1 MYASAVFTDFST
13 AKIDKLSIRGI
24 RSFDNSQPEVIQFST
39 PLTLIVG
46 YNGSGKTTIIESL
59 KYATTGEMPPN
70 SKANGAF
77 IHDPK
82 LAGEKEVLAQ
92 VKLSFRDPSGARL
105 VVTRSVSVTV
115 QRTKKLSQKTLDGSL
130 LRVANGERIAIAH
143 RVVELNRYVPQYLGV
158 SRAVLDNVIFCHQ
171 DESLWPMS
179 EPAMLKK
186 KFDEIFEALKYTKAI
201 DSIKGLRKHYMAELK
216 DLRNKEQTCKQNKDR
231 ADRWQVSNQSRILSD
246 DIERL
251 RTECQELNK
260 LTEDARKKNQ
270 EAWDRSVQFKHVV
283 ESLRGKKKERE
294 FLQEQMDRRKD
305 ELEVRPESDKW
316 LQTELD
322 QYEEKVIAREDQQ
335 QQKSNIY
342 EQLRRTIETG
352 GQQLQRKNTEAGKYE
367 QQQATHEQEI
377 GNRRELIKQSARRHN
392 IRGYEAD
399 LDDMQIN
406 EFMDKISKL
415 YKEQSDN
422 VDRVRRETEKEM
434 QKVQET
440 LSNLGERRSGLLEG
454 KSSAKQQSLANDKRI
469 ESFQLELNGIEIDEG
484 AKALTESNVKE
495 IEGTLKQAKDEYKQ
509 LSWDTKIS
517 DTRSQLRTTEEEVE
531 RTNHELVQS
540 TKQSK
545 DLARLDHLKK
555 ELSDRKRTLDTLT
568 GAHKERLHAVIGANW
583 QLARLER
590 DFQAALEQRST
601 GLRES
606 ESRQASSSRD
616 LEQTEFKLS
625 SGRDALRRA
634 EKELQDCAK
643 TVADAIEEESPESY
657 PAVLEQLQKD
667 RDTLEADVKNFSVIT
682 QYWKKSIRTAK
693 DKGRCELC
701 ERTFRAES
709 EKSDFVRKV
718 EDMIAERV
726 QNGLRESQ
734 ADLEKVED
742 DLKKARSVGSN
753 FSTWLRLSGTE
764 VPKVQADIQR
774 LEQSKAIQVRKGED
788 HDKEVA
794 DRQDSKTA
802 VESLSKP
809 VSTLVNVQTDIAHF
823 AKQIE
828 ELSTTQKDAGFSPTI
843 EEVQQRLESLNAQAR
858 AKRNQ
863 VERLMAEKQHG
874 QGHIGK
880 TELSLSDARNELSV
894 ASHQLEKK
902 VDLGKRIEDL
912 RKSNGEH
919 RDTVRRLDDQ
929 IDEITPQ
936 VSAQETKLSDIKQR
950 GFRKEQDLQQAA
962 SKLADSVH
970 KLRSADQNIQAHL
983 DNGGAS
989 RLERCQREIRNLQ
1002 NEIQRT
1008 ETEQKQVVVEVNKI
1022 KEELRNVHQTRRVI
1036 ADNLSY
1042 RRGTRELEDVKTE
1055 IASLSAQNA
1064 EEDLEIHM
1072 KQERHW
1078 KNQYDKHSTDRT
1090 SKLATMKAKDNQLQ
1104 ELLKDWQTDYKNA
1117 AQEYKEAHIKVEA
1130 RTSLCRMLSEI
1141 READKNLQTTKAA
1154 VEDLGRYGSALDK
1167 AVMQYHSLKM
1177 EEINRIAEELWKRT
1191 YQGTDVDTILI
1202 RSDNEEARGNRSYN
1216 YRVCMV
1222 KQDAEMDMR
1231 GRCSAGQR
1239 VLASIIIRLALAECF
1254 GVKCGLIALD
1264 EPTTNLDRDNIRSLA
1279 ESLHDIIR
1287 ARQQQSNFQL
1297 IVITHDEEFLRYMKC
1312 ADFCDTY
1319 FRISRTDRQ
1328 KSRIE
1333 RQTIADVM

>member
-1 MYASAVFTDFST
+1 MNLR
-13 AKIDKLSIRGI
+13 IM
-24 RSFDNSQPEVIQFST
+24 Q
-39 PLTLIVG
+39 
-46 YNGSGKTTIIESL
+46 
-59 KYATTGEMPPN
+59 
-70 SKANGAF
+70 
-77 IHDPK
+77 

-115 QRTKKLSQKTLDGSL
+115 QRTKALSQKTLDGSL

-179 EPAMLKK
+179 EPAILKK

-201 DSIKGLRKHYMAELK
+201 DSIKHLRKHYMAELK
-216 DLRNKEQTCKQNKDR
+216 VLQNTEQERKLNKDK
-231 ADRWQVSNQSRILSD
+231 ADRVSNQSKVLSD
-246 DIERL
+246 EIEHL
-251 RTECQELNK
+251 RTQCQELTK

-270 EAWDRSVQFKHVV
+270 EAWDRSVQFKHIV
-283 ESLRGKKKERE
+283 ESLRGKTKERQ

-305 ELEVRPESDKW
+305 ELEVRPESDEW
-316 LQTELD
+316 LQSELD
-322 QYEEKVIAREDQQ
+322 QYEERVNARENQQ
-335 QQKSNIY
+335 QQKSNVY
-342 EQLRRTIETG
+342 EQLRRTIESS

-367 QQQATHEQEI
+367 QQQATHEQEM
-377 GNRRELIKQSARRHN
+377 GNRRELIQESARCHN

-399 LDDMQIN
+399 LDDMQIG
-406 EFMDKISKL
+406 EYMDKISRL
-415 YKEQSDN
+415 YKEQSES

-434 QKVQET
+434 QKVQEV

-454 KSSAKQQSLANDKRI
+454 KSSAKQQSLANDKRN
-469 ESFQLELNGIEIDEG
+469 ESFQSELNGIEIDEG
-484 AKALTESNVKE
+484 AKALTESKVKD
-495 IEGTLKQAKDEYKQ
+495 IEGSLKQAKNEYKQ
-509 LSWDTKIS
+509 LSWDAKIG
-517 DTRSQLRTTEEEVE
+517 DARSQLRITEEEVE
-531 RTNHELVQS
+531 QTNHELVQS

-555 ELSDRKRTLDTLT
+555 ELNDRKRSLDTLI
-568 GAHKERLHAVIGANW
+568 GAHRERLNAVIGTNW
-583 QLARLER
+583 RLTSLEL
-590 DFQAALEQRST
+590 DFHTVLDQRST
-601 GLRES
+601 DLKES
-606 ESRQASSSRD
+606 ESRRALSSRD

-625 SGRDALRRA
+625 SCRDTLRNA

-643 TVADAIEEESPESY
+643 TVADATEEDSPESY
-657 PAVLEQLQKD
+657 PTVLEQLQKD

-682 QYWKKSIRTAK
+682 QYWKKSIRIAK

-701 ERTFRAES
+701 ERTFRGES
-709 EKSDFVRKV
+709 EKSDFVRKM
-718 EDMIAERV
+718 EDLIAERV

-742 DLKKARSVGSN
+742 DLRKVRLVGSN
-753 FSTWLRLSGTE
+753 FNTWLRLSGTE
-764 VPKVQADIQR
+764 IPKLQSEIQR
-774 LEQSKAIQVRKGED
+774 LEQSKAMQVRKGED

-794 DRQDSKTA
+794 DREDSKSA

-809 VSTLVNVQTDIAHF
+809 VSTLVSVQNDIAHF
-823 AKQIE
+823 TKQIE
-828 ELSTTQKDAGFSPTI
+828 ELSIVQKDAGFSRTI
-843 EEVQQRLESLNAQAR
+843 DEVQQQLESLNAQAR
-858 AKRNQ
+858 AKRIQ
-863 VERLMAEKQHG
+863 VERLMAEKQHA
-874 QGHIGK
+874 QAHIGK
-880 TELSLSDARNELSV
+880 TELSLSDAKNELSV

-902 VDLGKRIEDL
+902 LDLGKRIEDL
-912 RKSNGEH
+912 RKSNREH
-919 RDTVRRLDDQ
+919 RDTVRRLDNQ
-929 IDEITPQ
+929 IDDMTPQ
-936 VSAQETKLSDIKQR
+936 VSAQETKLSDIRQR
-950 GFRKEQDLQQAA
+950 GLRKEQELQQAA

-970 KLRSADQNIQAHL
+970 KLRSVDQNIQAYL
-983 DNGGAS
+983 DNGSSS

-1002 NEIQRT
+1002 QEIEGT
-1008 ETEQKQVVVEVNKI
+1008 EAEQTQIIIEINKI
-1022 KEELRNVHQTRRVI
+1022 KEELRNVHHTRRVI
-1036 ADNLSY
+1036 TDNLSY
-1042 RRGTRELEDVKTE
+1042 RRGARELEDVKKE
-1055 IASLSAQNA
+1055 ITSLSAQNA
-1064 EEDLEIHM
+1064 EEDLELYM
-1072 KQERHW
+1072 KQERYW

-1117 AQEYKEAHIKVEA
+1117 AQEYKEAHIK
-1130 RTSLCRMLSEI
+1130 
-1141 READKNLQTTKAA
+1141 TTKAA

-1202 RSDNEEARGNRSYN
+1202 RSDNETARGNRSYN

-1239 VLASIIIRLALAECF
+1239 VLASIIVRLALAECF

-1312 ADFCDTY
+1312 AEFCDTY

>member
-1 MYASAVFTDFST
+1 
-13 AKIDKLSIRGI
+13 
-24 RSFDNSQPEVIQFST
+24 
-39 PLTLIVG
+39 
-46 YNGSGKTTIIESL
+46 
-59 KYATTGEMPPN
+59 MPPN

-216 DLRNKEQTCKQNKDR
+216 ELRGKEETGKQNKDR
-231 ADRWQVSNQSRILSD
+231 ADRVSNQSRILSD

-251 RTECQELNK
+251 RTEREELIK
-260 LTEDARKKNQ
+260 LTEDARGKHQ
-270 EAWDRSVQFKHVV
+270 EAWDRSSRFKHVV
-283 ESLRGKKKERE
+283 ESLRGKKKERQ

-305 ELEVRPESDKW
+305 ELEVRPESDEW

-322 QYEEKVIAREDQQ
+322 QYEERVIAREDQQ

-342 EQLRRTIETG
+342 EQLRRTLETG

-377 GNRRELIKQSARRHN
+377 GNRSELIKESARRHN
-392 IRGYEAD
+392 ILGYEAD

-415 YKEQSDN
+415 HKEQSDN

-454 KSSAKQQSLANDKRI
+454 KSSAKQQSSANDKRI
-469 ESFQLELNGIEIDEG
+469 ESFQLELNGIQIDEG
-484 AKALTESNVKE
+484 AKALAESNVNE

-517 DTRSQLRTTEEEVE
+517 DARSHLRTTEEEAE

-555 ELSDRKRTLDTLT
+555 ELNDRKRTLDTLI
-568 GAHKERLHAVIGANW
+568 GAHKERLHGVIGANW
-583 QLARLER
+583 QLARLEQ
-590 DFQAALEQRST
+590 DLQAALEQRST
-601 GLRES
+601 SLRES
-606 ESRQASSSRD
+606 ESRRASASRD

-634 EKELQDCAK
+634 EKELRDCAK

-657 PAVLEQLQKD
+657 PTVLEQLQKD

-734 ADLEKVED
+734 ADFEKVED

-753 FSTWLRLSGTE
+753 FNTWLRLSGTE
-764 VPKVQADIQR
+764 VPKLQSDIQR

-809 VSTLVNVQTDIAHF
+809 VLTLVNVQTDIAHF

-828 ELSTTQKDAGFSPTI
+828 DLSTIQKDAGFSRTI
-843 EEVQQRLESLNAQAR
+843 DEVQQQLETLNAQAR

-863 VERLMAEKQHG
+863 VERLMAEKQHA

-919 RDTVRRLDDQ
+919 RDIVRRLDDQ
-929 IDEITPQ
+929 LDELTPQ
-936 VSAQETKLSDIKQR
+936 MSAQETKLSDIKQR
-950 GFRKEQDLQQAA
+950 GFKKEQDLQQVA

-970 KLRSADQNIQAHL
+970 KLRSADQNIQAYL
-983 DNGGAS
+983 DNGGPS
-989 RLERCQREIRNLQ
+989 RLESCQREIRSLQ
-1002 NEIQRT
+1002 NETQRT
-1008 ETEQKQVVVEVNKI
+1008 EAEQTQVVIEINRI

-1064 EEDLEIHM
+1064 EKDLELHM
-1072 KQERHW
+1072 KQERYW
-1078 KNQYDKHSTDRT
+1078 SNQHDKHSTDST

-1130 RTSLCRMLSEI
+1130 RNSLWQMLGEI
-1141 READKNLQTTKAA
+1141 KEANENLQTTKAA